1 MFDSEKKLFCNRLR
15 STSRGLVREGVSRRY
30 TTMALIGLRAL
41 QKSGVDCP
49 FDTDAIFDSC
59 AGDTRWINGVGDL
72 GLLIWLTA
80 EYAPER
86 LDRLF
91 KRVDLETSL
100 DRFADAQQ
108 DDRPSWHGFWRGCLM
123 PLS

>member
-1 MFDSEKKLFCNRLR
+1 MHTPIVSKATSKSARELTSLAVRGLVSMFDSEKKLFCNRLR

-59 AGDTRWINGVGDL
+59 AGDTRLINGVG
-72 GLLIWLTA
+72 LIS
-80 EYAPER
+80 
-86 LDRLF
+86 DF
-91 KRVDLETSL
+91 
-100 DRFADAQQ
+100 
-108 DDRPSWHGFWRGCLM
+108 
-123 PLS
+123 